1 MDEQAVLKANG
12 LVEAFLKT
20 ARRPLVVLLG
30 PTASGKTQLSLDLA
44 SLFDGEIIS
53 ADSRQVY
60 RQMDIGTDKV
70 PLEKRKIVPHH
81 MIDIVDPDERF
92 TTADYKQMTEKTIDE
107 VLAKKRIPFLV
118 GGTGLY
124 LRTITQ
130 NFSLAGESQNLE
142 IRKKLEEELNA
153 LGGKVLHDR
162 LRELDPAAADKVHP
176 NNRHHL
182 LRALEIVML
191 TGKPKSAAAGT
202 SESKYDVLKIGLSV
216 PRDELYR
223 RINERVDEQIK
234 NGLVEETK
242 KLLEKYPATL
252 QSMQTLGYSEIV
264 QYLNGELTLE
274 QAIAFIKQNT
284 RHFAKRQTTWFRKE
298 ADVHWLKL
306 A

>member
-60 RQMDIGTDKV
+60 RHMDVGTDKV
-70 PLEKRKIVPHH
+70 PLDKRKIVPHH

-92 TTADYKQMTEKTIDE
+92 TTADYKKMTEKTIDE

-142 IRKKLEEELNA
+142 IRKKLEEELTYIRF
-153 LGGKVLHDR
+153 LLQYKV
-162 LRELDPAAADKVHP
+162 K
-176 NNRHHL
+176 NRF
-182 LRALEIVML
+182 
-191 TGKPKSAAAGT
+191 
-202 SESKYDVLKIGLSV
+202 VL
-216 PRDELYR
+216 
-223 RINERVDEQIK
+223 
-234 NGLVEETK
+234 ETK
-242 KLLEKYPATL
+242 PVALLTALVVLTD
-252 QSMQTLGYSEIV
+252 
-264 QYLNGELTLE
+264 YLLSIQDGDHFSNPLLIHFRSLTLKSP
-274 QAIAFIKQNT
+274 IQNKDCLFST
-284 RHFAKRQTTWFRKE
+284 PLWCHTNYNSRCS
-298 ADVHWLKL
+298 L
-306 A
+306 